1 MRKIATLLM
10 LVMIVSVTHSQV
22 LKVENFDYAVGDTLT
37 SHGWVAHSGAGS
49 NSILVAEGN
58 LTYPGYS
65 ESGIGNMTIVT
76 GMLGTREDINLT
88 YEPVTSGS
96 VYHSFLIN
104 VQSASI
110 AQDYFANVGPSPI
123 GTSFRGR
130 IMLKDDST
138 GTKFYLGLSQSS
150 SSPAFTTEKF
160 DYNTTILLVLEYKFL
175 LPALNDDSVK
185 LYINPVLG
193 GAEPAPALTYVY
205 DPSVNADLANCGAF
219 ALRQGSKDYS
229 LKVDGLKIYTSWS
242 DIVPVELTSFNAVS
256 NGNNVNV
263 NWVTATET
271 NNSGFEL
278 YRNGS
283 KVTFIKGNGTTAE
296 RSSYSYT
303 DKELTNGNYSYQ
315 LYQIDFDGTRSLV
328 GKTSVEV
335 NAVPVEFALNQ
346 NYPNPFNPSTS
357 ISFSIPNASSV
368 KLTIYNAI
376 GKEVATLVNGT
387 MESGNHKVV
396 WNASNM
402 PSGMYFYKL
411 QADNFTSTKKM
422 MLIK

>member
-1 MRKIATLLM
+1 MKKLLTFAFLFM
-10 LVMIVSVTHSQV
+10 FAALLNAQI
-22 LKVENFDYAVGDTLT
+22 LVENFDYPVGDALT
-37 SHGWVAHSGAGS
+37 AHGWNAHSGAGTRPIS
-49 NSILVAEGN
+49 VVTGN
-58 LTYPGYS
+58 LTYPGYAN
-65 ESGIGNMTIVT
+65 SGVGNMVAFS
-76 GMLGTREDINLT
+76 GGSSGEDINVLFT
-88 YEPVTSGS
+88 TQTSGT
-96 VYHSFLIN
+96 VY
-104 VQSASI
+104 ASI
-110 AQDYFANVGPSPI
+110 LVNPSAATTTGDYFLHLGASNI
-123 GTSFRGR
+123 GSTYRAKVFIMDDGSGKAKFGLTKGSNFNASTTTFTST
-130 IMLKDDST
+130 S
-138 GTKFYLGLSQSS
+138 Y
-150 SSPAFTTEKF
+150 
-160 DYNTTILLVLEYKFL
+160 DYNSTILLVIAYKIVDG
-175 LPALNDDSVK
+175 ATNDTVK
-185 LYINPVLG
+185 LFVNPILTNN
-193 GAEPAPALTYVY
+193 EPA
-205 DPSVNADLANCGAF
+205 ADLVVEESSQSDLADVGTF
-219 ALRQGSKDYS
+219 ALRQSSQAYAVT
-229 LKVDGLKIYTSWS
+229 VDGLKISASWS
-242 DIVPVELTSFNAVS
+242 DVVPVELTSFNAVS

-335 NAVPVEFALNQ
+335 NAAPVEFALNQ